1 MEKILNDILDSI
13 KLNENDIHW
22 FGNSPINRIKDREFL
37 QNPNNNFEI
46 LKEYLIDEINF
57 NKIKIAHS
65 RKYSPEIYH
74 ENVALS
80 REYEI
85 EVSEQILKM
94 LDEV

>member
-13 KLNENDIHW
+13 KLNENDVHW
-22 FGNSPINRIKDREFL
+22 WGNRPIDITKSREFL

-46 LKEYLIDEINF
+46 LKEYLTDEINF
-57 NKIKIAHS
+57 IKIEIAHS
-65 RKYSPEIYH
+65 KKYSPEIYH

-94 LDEV
+94 LNEI

>member
-13 KLNENDIHW
+13 KLNENDVHW
-22 FGNSPINRIKDREFL
+22 WWETPINIIRTRDFL

-46 LKEYLIDEINF
+46 LKEYLTDEINF
-57 NKIKIAHS
+57 LKIEIAHS
-65 RKYSPEIYH
+65 KKYTPEIYH
-74 ENVALS
+74 PNVGLS
-80 REYEI
+80 RWYKI